1 MAFNINEIRAQ
12 LQGGGARPSLFQVRI
27 QNPVNPTADVKLP
40 FLCQAASIP
49 GSILGVVE
57 VPYFG
62 RKIKLAG
69 DRIFQEWAVTIIN
82 DEDFLIRNA
91 MEEWSGAINKH
102 RANVRT
108 AGAPIDY
115 KSTGQVI
122 QYSKAGVPIREY
134 TVDGIWPQDITPIE
148 LDWNATDTLELFQV
162 TFQMDLWEVSG
173 GVTGNAGGAS

>member
-27 QNPVNPTADVKLP
+27 QNPVNPVADVKLP